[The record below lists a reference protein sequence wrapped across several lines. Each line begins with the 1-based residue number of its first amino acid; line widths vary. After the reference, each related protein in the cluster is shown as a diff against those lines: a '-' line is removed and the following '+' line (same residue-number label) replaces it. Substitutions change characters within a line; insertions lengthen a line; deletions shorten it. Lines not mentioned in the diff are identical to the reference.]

1 VFVILTG
8 RQKKTIVISVFY
20 LITLF
25 TITHMPIPE
34 LVYQAK
40 VSDKWLHF
48 LAYLN
53 LTFLMWFSINP
64 DMKANWRNWTTYL
77 IFLAAVVLGATD
89 ELSQP
94 FTGRTCDVFDFMAD
108 AEGILAGLVILAF
121 LTFWPSLLVVWA
133 ISIFGIATLISADL
147 SKMAPIL
154 DTVYHILAYGGFTLV
169 WARLVNLYLL
179 PRTLISQL
187 LLIISLPLGMMLFV
201 KVSSILL
208 GRYFTITEML
218 CSAGAILAIATATC
232 LFKRKR
238 R

>member
-48 LAYLN
+48 LAYLT
-53 LTFLMWFSINP
+53 LFFLMWFSINP
-64 DMKANWRNWTTYL
+64 DRKANWRNWVTYF
-77 IFLAAVVLGATD
+77 IFLAAAVLGATD

-94 FTGRTCDVFDFMAD
+94 FTGRTCDVFDFLAD
-108 AEGILAGLVILAF
+108 AEGILAGLIIFTF
-121 LTFWPSLLVVWA
+121 LTFWPSLLAAWA
-133 ISIFGIATLISADL
+133 ISIFGAATLISADI

-154 DTVYHILAYGGFTLV
+154 DAVYHILAYGGFTLV
-169 WARLVNLYLL
+169 WALLVNRYLL
-179 PRTLISQL
+179 PRTLISRL
-187 LLIISLPLGMMLFV
+187 LFIISLPLGLMLFV
-201 KVSSILL
+201 KVSSMLL
-208 GRYFTITEML
+208 GRYFTTMEML